1 MSKENVQLA
10 REAYDAWFGGGDLN
24 AAEAMTTDDLEFV
37 PAVAAG
43 VEGGSVRGRDEV
55 RAFFENLN
63 EIWETFHVEPGEFR
77 EVGDQVLMLGRVT
90 AKGRGSGLELDQP
103 MFSVIWFSDGKI
115 ARMQSFLDE
124 GAALATAERK
134 VVG

>member
-1 MSKENVQLA
+1 MSGDKVELA
-10 REAYDAWFGGGDLN
+10 RQAYDAWIRGDFDVMATLV
-24 AAEAMTTDDLEFV
+24 AEDLEFV

-55 RAFFENLN
+55 LRFFENLD
-63 EIWETFHVEPGEFR
+63 ETWETFRVEPDEFR
-77 EVGDQVLMLGRVT
+77 PVGDRVLMVGHVK

-103 MFSVIWFSDGKI
+103 MLSVLWFRDGKI

-124 GAALATAERK
+124 GAALEAAEQEVRAR
-134 VVG
+134 

>member
-1 MSKENVQLA
+1 MSAGNVELA
-10 REAYDAWFGGGDLN
+10 REAYDAWMRGDFD
-24 AAEAMTTDDLEFV
+24 AMETMVAEDLEFV

-55 RAFFENLN
+55 LRFFENLD
-63 EIWETFHVEPGEFR
+63 ETWETFRVEPDEFR
-77 EVGDQVLMLGRVT
+77 AVGGRVLMVGHVR

-103 MFSVIWFSDGKI
+103 MLSVVWFREGKI

-124 GAALATAERK
+124 AAALEAAEHE
-134 VVG
+134 VAA

>member
-1 MSKENVQLA
+1 MDEMAV
-10 REAYDAWFGGGDLN
+10 EDV
-24 AAEAMTTDDLEFV
+24 EFV
-37 PAVAAG
+37 PAVAAA